1 MTRQGFPAA
10 TTPGGISPL
19 TTLPAPMTDPSPMV
33 EPLRTIERAP
43 MKTSSPMTTRS
54 ASFGSGGAAYR
65 RGIASI
71 SWKSVSATRTSA
83 PNSTRSP
90 TDTCV
95 AAQIV
100 VPLSPTSAPMSI
112 RAPSRSVLRMT
123 GRLTPSAVEP
133 GRETI
138 AQRSPTVMDEPAA
151 ISTIGRP
158 MTRTARP
165 SITPRARVIS
175 LQTSPSAV
183 SFQARHAR
191 EAPRDTFAGVCALDA
206 GVISTAR
213 PSDGRQR

>member
-1 MTRQGFPAA
+1 MTRHGFPAA
-10 TTPGGISPL
+10 TTPGGISPF

-33 EPLRTIERAP
+33 EPLRTIDRAP

-54 ASFGSGGAAYR
+54 VSFGWGGAAYR

-100 VPLSPTSAPMSI
+100 VPLSPTSAPISI
-112 RAPSRSVLRMT
+112 RAPSRSARRMT
-123 GRLTPSAVEP
+123 GRPTPSAVEA
-133 GRETI
+133 GREMTM
-138 AQRSPTVMDEPAA
+138 QRSPSVIDDPAA
-151 ISTIGRP
+151 SSTIGRP
-158 MTRTARP
+158 MIRTARP
-165 SITPRARVIS
+165 SVTPRARIVAR
-175 LQTSPSAV
+175 QTRPSPV

-191 EAPRDTFAGVCALDA
+191 EARRRGLWALDP
-206 GVISTAR
+206 GVISTGR
-213 PSDGRQR
+213 PSDGREG